1 MAPESFVVLEW
12 ALYICSFFYP
22 LIFFVFDLIMFLA
35 VYRNRNDSCV
45 PVAYMTVMSSI
56 GMLTT
61 FAMCVNS
68 FVYMVLPKDYF
79 EDKSHDKN
87 MLISVLFSAFIS
99 MFGAELTLAGSFS
112 YLNALFIT
120 VLMTINRIYMAL
132 YPFRNNDVFTQPR
145 IFFLCGVISIITF
158 TSMIIPYF
166 SPCYV
171 VFRIESRSFMSGCAP
186 NRHPITAFQ
195 NEYAIAIPVTC
206 MFSNFFVVFHFYADR
221 KNLYIKFINLF
232 LKNKRELKNN
242 GSNTSLNDIQARR
255 ERTLM
260 RSTTAVTAY
269 LAIYEVGAFLIR
281 TFPTQYAG
289 LPEPLRIAIFYF
301 RYESIPIMNFFIY
314 YVETHSTRQMIRRF
328 LKIKDKKVNTTNTT
342 VVTVAA
348 RAQTA
353 GRRRPQTAQNSST
366 LGRVE

>member
-1 MAPESFVVLEW
+1 MNVSMASMVTPTPESFSVLEW

-79 EDKSHDKN
+79 E
-87 MLISVLFSAFIS
+87 AFIS

-145 IFFLCGVISIITF
+145 IFFLCGVITIITF

-166 SPCYV
+166 SPCYI
-171 VFRIESRSFMSGCAP
+171 VFRIETRSFTSGCAP
-186 NRHPITAFQ
+186 DRHPITAFQ

-206 MFSNFFVVFHFYADR
+206 MLSNFFVVFHFYADR
-221 KNLYIKFINLF
+221 KNLYIKFMNLF

-301 RYESIPIMNFFIY
+301 RYESIPIMNFYIY

-342 VVTVAA
+342 VVTVAP

-353 GRRRPQTAQNSST
+353 GGAGGGARRPQTAQNSST